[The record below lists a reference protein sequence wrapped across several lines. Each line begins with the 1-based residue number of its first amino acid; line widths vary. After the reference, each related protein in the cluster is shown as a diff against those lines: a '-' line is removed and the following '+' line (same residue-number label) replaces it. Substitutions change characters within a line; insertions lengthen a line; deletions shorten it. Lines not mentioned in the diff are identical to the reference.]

1 MSIKQELSEAT
12 LDRIRTIC
20 RSHNAELIDYSLRGR
35 QRSLVLELFIDS
47 PDSVT
52 HELCEQIS
60 RQIEV
65 VLDTDPTLEGLSRL
79 DVSSPGVERPL
90 LYPWQYPKHCG
101 RSFVV
106 RTNDGTEN
114 RGILRDVR
122 SDAIVLDSEEG
133 LIEIPFTAIASS
145 RVELEW

>member
-1 MSIKQELSEAT
+1 MKLSGMSIKQELSEAT

-47 PDSVT
+47 PVSVT

-60 RQIEV
+60 RQIE
-65 VLDTDPTLEGLSRL
+65 
-79 DVSSPGVERPL
+79 VSSPGVERPL